1 MAKKKKKTIPGE
13 PGNNNNNSGYNSLL
27 VIEDPFQAKRLVPRT
42 ALNEI
47 NLREKQRELVAML
60 DESDIV
66 IITGPAGTSKTF
78 IDSYYAIK
86 SLRDH
91 DFEKVIFTKPI
102 QEAGEKLGALPGDVE
117 SKIDPYYESFRISM
131 LKMIKSENLEKL
143 LEKSFIEYR
152 PLAYMR
158 GATFDNTLMILDEA
172 QNADIRQLM
181 LFITRMGQGSK
192 VIISGDVHQYDIRN
206 FHVAFPFFVEMVKDI
221 EGVGVFEFN
230 REDIVRNKILIEI
243 TERYER
249 LKAENKLPKN
259 KP

>member
-1 MAKKKKKTIPGE
+1 MAKKKKKTSTGDSGSNN
-13 PGNNNNNSGYNSLL
+13 GNSNLNSL
-27 VIEDPFQAKRLVPRT
+27 VVVDDPFLAKRLVPKT
-42 ALNEI
+42 ALSEI
-47 NLREKQRELVAML
+47 QLRDKQRELINIM
-60 DESDIV
+60 DNSDV
-66 IITGPAGTSKTF
+66 VVVTGPAGTSKTF
-78 IDSYYAIK
+78 IDSYYAIR

-91 DFEKVIFTKPI
+91 LYEKVIFTKPV

-131 LKMIKSENLEKL
+131 LKMIKQENLEKL
-143 LEKSFIEYR
+143 LEKNYIEFR

-181 LFITRMGQGSK
+181 LFITRMGLDSK

-206 FHVAFPFFVEMVKDI
+206 YHVAFPFFVEMVSDI
-221 EGVGVFEFN
+221 EGVSVFGFT

-259 KP
+259 KT

>member
-13 PGNNNNNSGYNSLL
+13 PGNNNNTNYNNLL
-27 VIEDPFQAKRLVPRT
+27 VLDDPFLAKRLVPKS
-42 ALNEI
+42 ALNDI
-47 NLREKQRELVAML
+47 NLREKQRELVNML
-60 DESDIV
+60 DEKDIV
-66 IITGPAGTSKTF
+66 IMTGPAGTSKTF

-91 DFEKVIFTKPI
+91 MFEKVIFTKPI

-131 LKMIKSENLEKL
+131 LKMIKPENLEKL

-181 LFITRMGQGSK
+181 LFITRMGQDSK

-206 FHVAFPFFVEMVKDI
+206 YHVAFPFFVDMVKDI
-221 EGVGVFEFN
+221 EGVGVFEFK

-243 TERYER
+243 TERYEQ